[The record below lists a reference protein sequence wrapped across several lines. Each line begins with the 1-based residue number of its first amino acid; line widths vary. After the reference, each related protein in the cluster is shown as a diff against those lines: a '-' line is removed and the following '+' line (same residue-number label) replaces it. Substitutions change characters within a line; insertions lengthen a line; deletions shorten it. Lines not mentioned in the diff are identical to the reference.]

1 MVIAVLLQELG
12 LEALSQSQALCNV
25 CPPSEISL
33 NNVQRRLYIAQSQAL
48 CNVLPPSEISLNLS
62 AQACLSV
69 SSEITQH

>member
-1 MVIAVLLQELG
+1 MVIAVLLQEFG

-25 CPPSEISL
+25 L
-33 NNVQRRLYIAQSQAL
+33 A
-48 CNVLPPSEISLNLS
+48 PSEISLNLS